1 MVCAISVDGLRKRF
15 DNIEVL
21 RGIDCEIGAGESF
34 GLVGA
39 NGVGKTTLLK
49 SILDYVATDAGEIR
63 IFGVSSRQSRAR
75 SRLAFLPEQFVP
87 PYFLRGRD
95 FLTYIARLHGVS
107 LDDGRLAQ
115 VFDIVQLGSGA
126 MERSVRKFSK
136 GMAQKLGLAATFLS
150 GKELLIMDEPLS
162 GLDPAARASIK
173 RHLMHLRDGGTT
185 LLFTTHLL
193 SDVEALCDRIGILN
207 DGVLGYV
214 GTPQACKAQYGCA
227 SLEDAYLECVGAR

>member
-15 DNIEVL
+15 DNAEVL

-63 IFGVSSRQSRAR
+63 IFGVSSRQSQAR

-126 MERSVRKFSK
+126 MERSVREFSK

-173 RHLMHLRDGGTT
+173 RHLTRLRDGGTT

>member
-1 MVCAISVDGLRKRF
+1 MVSAIFVNGLYKRF
-15 DNIEVL
+15 DSTEVL
-21 RGIDCEIGAGESF
+21 RGIDCQIGVGESF

-49 SILDYVATDAGEIR
+49 SILDYVATDAGEVQ
-63 IFGVSSRQSRAR
+63 IFGVSSRQPRAR

-95 FLTYIARLHGVS
+95 FLKYIARLHGVT
-107 LDDGRLAQ
+107 LDQQRLDA
-115 VFDIVQLGSGA
+115 VFEVVQLDGDA
-126 MERSVRKFSK
+126 MERSVRQFSK

-150 GKELLIMDEPLS
+150 GKELLILDEPMS

-173 RHLMHLRDGGTT
+173 RHLIELRNGGTT

-193 SDVEALCDRIGILN
+193 SDVETLCDRMGILN
-207 DGVLGYV
+207 RGVLGYE
-214 GTPQACKAQYGCA
+214 GTPQACKAQYRSA
-227 SLEDAYLECVGAR
+227 SLEEAYLQCVVGE

>member
-1 MVCAISVDGLRKRF
+1 MVSAISVSGVRKRF
-15 DNIEVL
+15 DGNRVL

-49 SILDYVATDAGEIR
+49 SILDYVATDGGEIR
-63 IFGVSSRQSRAR
+63 IFGTPSQQPRAR

-95 FLTYIARLHGVS
+95 FLTYVARLHGVTLEQRR
-107 LDDGRLAQ
+107 LDA
-115 VFDIVQLGSGA
+115 VFDVVQLDGGV
-126 MERSVRKFSK
+126 MERSVRQFSK

-150 GKELLIMDEPLS
+150 GKELLILDEPLG

-173 RHLMHLRDGGTT
+173 RHLGELHERGTT

-207 DGVLGYV
+207 GGVLGYL
-214 GTPQACKAQYGCA
+214 GTPQACIAHYRCS
-227 SLEDAYLECVGAR
+227 SLEEAYLRCVGGG